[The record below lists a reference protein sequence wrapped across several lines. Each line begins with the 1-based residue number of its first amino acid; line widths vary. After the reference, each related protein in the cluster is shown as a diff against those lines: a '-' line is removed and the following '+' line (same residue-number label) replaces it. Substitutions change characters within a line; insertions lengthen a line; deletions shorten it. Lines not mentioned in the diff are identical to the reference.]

1 MFDSWWRQIGLVG
14 GLLFF
19 FVVLW
24 AATNLTTS
32 LIALS
37 IVLLLYLL
45 HHLRHIARLRAW
57 LLKPAVEHVP
67 HGLGIWDEIF
77 ARLYQMGRVTSRS
90 QQHLSR
96 VVERFQSAARA
107 IPDGIILLNEVNQIE
122 WCNPVAEKQLN
133 IDNEHDRGQ
142 FITYLLRPTQF
153 TEYISE
159 QNYSEPLVLHA
170 VPNANIA
177 LSIQLVPFGD
187 KQKLLISR
195 DITHLERVETMRR
208 DFVANVSHELRTP
221 LTVLTGFLETFAGMS
236 ELSHADVQHYHDLMR
251 EQGQRMQRL
260 VEDLLALSRLESSQN
275 HEELPV
281 KIPDLLRQ
289 LIHEARSLS
298 SGRHNLKLELA
309 SHAELLGNADELRSA
324 FSNLISNAVRYTPNG
339 GEIVLRWQVTEQA
352 GIFSVQ
358 DSGEGIEAHHIP
370 RLTER
375 FYRVDRSRSRETGGT
390 GLGLSIV
397 KHVLSRHKA
406 QLDIRS
412 TPGEGSTFSA
422 VFPLK
427 QVLQANE
434 TRS

>member
-1 MFDSWWRQIGLVG
+1 MLDSWWRQLGLVG
-14 GLLFF
+14 GLLLFF
-19 FVVLW
+19 GVLW
-24 AATNLTTS
+24 AATNLTTG

-37 IVLLLYLL
+37 IVLLLFLI
-45 HHLRHIARLRAW
+45 HHLRHIARLRVW
-57 LLKPAVEHVP
+57 LLNPVVDNVP
-67 HGLGIWDEIF
+67 HGLGLWDEIF

-107 IPDGIILLNEVNQIE
+107 IPDGIVLLNEVNQIE
-122 WCNPVAEKQLN
+122 WCNPVAEKQFN
-133 IDNEHDRGQ
+133 VDNERDRGQ

-170 VPNANIA
+170 IPNVNIS

-236 ELSHADVQHYHDLMR
+236 ELSKAEVQHYHDLMR

-275 HEELPV
+275 NEELPV

-298 SGRHNLKLELA
+298 GGRHELKLELA
-309 SHAELLGNADELRSA
+309 SDAGLLGNADELRSA

-339 GEIVLRWQVTEQA
+339 GEIVLRWQVAEHA
-352 GIFSVQ
+352 AIFSVQ

-397 KHVLSRHKA
+397 KHVLNRHKA
-406 QLDIRS
+406 QLEIRS

-422 VFPLK
+422 MFPLK